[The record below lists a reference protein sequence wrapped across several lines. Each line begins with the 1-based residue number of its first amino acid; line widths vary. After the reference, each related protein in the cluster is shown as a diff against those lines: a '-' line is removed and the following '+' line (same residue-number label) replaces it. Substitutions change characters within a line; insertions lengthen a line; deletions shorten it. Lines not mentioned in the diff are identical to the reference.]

1 MLVLTPLDLILIGAD
16 AIVVTLLLRAG
27 SAKLVSPQQAASAIG
42 ELRAAGQPASLGF
55 VRLVAAFELTTALA
69 LAFPWLRTPA
79 HLLVFLFGVVFAGAG
94 AVGVLRG
101 SNRPCGCFGTQTTKP
116 LGAGNVLLGLAF
128 SLSAAAQLSL
138 PAAATA
144 ASVYTALVAVV
155 FSTGWLFVTHRRRA
169 RTVLGHIV
177 NRSEVAA

>member
-1 MLVLTPLDLILIGAD
+1 VPVLTPLALVLIGAD

-27 SAKLVSPQQAASAIG
+27 SAKLVSPQQAAAAIG
-42 ELRAAGQPASLGF
+42 ELRAAGQPAPIGF
-55 VRLVAAFELTTALA
+55 VRLLAAFELTIALA
-69 LAFPWLRTPA
+69 LAFPGLRTPA

-94 AVGVLRG
+94 VVGVLRG
-101 SNRPCGCFGTQTTKP
+101 SNRPCGCFGTQTKKP

-138 PAAATA
+138 PAHAA

-155 FSTGWLFVTHRRRA
+155 LSTSWLFVTHRRRA